1 MVVRLRLTKKI
12 ALGVS
17 LVTTL
22 LVGSFA
28 NPSFAGDPFRKA
40 NPKPIGDKT
49 EAAFNAI
56 FKDGNY
62 IDAKRLVA
70 EATEKEPNEPLA
82 HAMRASLAY
91 TDKDWETLKIYA
103 EKTTSAARGLQSIDP
118 LRSNLYLAVGSFL
131 EGTYVFQ
138 TEGPVSALPRLQ
150 QVFQYLDSAE
160 KLGATDPELN
170 LLKGYMDLMLAVNL
184 PFTSPDQARERL
196 EKYASPDYLV
206 DRGIALAYRDE
217 KNYDAALRYI
227 DNALKATPENPE
239 LLYLKGQILRNQGNK
254 AKSSD
259 SLKQALDYY
268 NRAMQK
274 QDQLPEPVKKQLN
287 REQRKVQEEIQAIDS
302 TANR

>member
-1 MVVRLRLTKKI
+1 MVVRIRLTKKI

-22 LVGSFA
+22 LVGGLT
-28 NPSFAGDPFRKA
+28 NPAFAGDPFRKT

-62 IDAKRLVA
+62 PDAKRLVT

-91 TDKDWETLKIYA
+91 TDKDWETLKTYA
-103 EKTTSAARGLQSIDP
+103 EKTTAAARGLQSIDP
-118 LRSNLYLAVGSFL
+118 MRSNLYLAVGSFL

-150 QVFQYLDSAE
+150 QVFQYLDNAE

-184 PFTSPDQARERL
+184 PFASPDQARERL

-254 AKSSD
+254 AKNAD

-268 NRAMQK
+268 NRAMKK

-287 REQRKVQEEIQAIDS
+287 REQRKVQEEIKAIDT